1 MLAYDQPIDQPKP
14 AAPQAPPRP
23 FAGFSVL
30 ELTRLLWRRKVAI
43 AAAGLI
49 CACAA
54 VMVGKTLTPRYQA
67 TAQLYVDPREL
78 QLVERELT
86 PRAQDTSGLAMVVE
100 SQARLIT
107 SNNVLLQVIQDT
119 KLDKDPEFGGD
130 AKSLMSSL
138 FSLFGSDARTAEDTK
153 LAQMAA
159 LETLGRHIN
168 VKKTDRTFIVDID
181 VWSIEPA
188 KAAMLANAISNAYLA
203 ESKKS
208 QASAAR
214 RATTDLSSRL
224 KELQERL
231 RNAENALAV
240 YKAQN
245 NFVGTQ
251 DNLISDQ
258 QLSASNQRLSAA
270 RALTL
275 DAQAKLDQ
283 IEASRRASTDGGAIP
298 EALQSPTIA
307 NLRAQ
312 YADARK
318 RYAELTGE
326 LGPRHPALRQVEKQ
340 VDDLRRTVNEEVERF
355 AQSAKND
362 LTRARDYEA
371 SLNKALEGQKRQSV
385 QLSQASVRLRELER
399 DVEASRDIYQSFLK
413 RSRETEE
420 QETLNTSSARIIG
433 EATVPRLRIFPPA
446 MKLLAMLGFML
457 GALAASGWIV
467 AADRLSAPAGQPDTA
482 EPDAA
487 QPRPRASVSPDM
499 KISIEPVSPPA
510 PQPSQPQLTPIEK
523 PLIARLQESDVVR
536 TLSGILTTGGIP
548 DATRMGWPT
557 LRAGF
562 PLTTFLN
569 AMREMRAIV
578 TRRSPA
584 DAIPVLAAIGAGDGA
599 DRSITALNIALAAT
613 RDGARVLMIDA
624 DHATHALS
632 NRVNGLGKSTGK
644 SEPSRLGWL
653 SIGSKTSRAIKT
665 ANGIS
670 ILPVIQG
677 SDAKAGD
684 AISKAIA
691 QARSAG
697 GYDLVILDGPAMP
710 WSAADRKLL
719 DSADGLVAILPVN
732 LDINDAME
740 DIIAALG
747 GTEHKLIGVL
757 ISELNPAAINRN
769 RDKQYA

>member
-1 MLAYDQPIDQPKP
+1 
-14 AAPQAPPRP
+14 
-23 FAGFSVL
+23 
-30 ELTRLLWRRKVAI
+30 
-43 AAAGLI
+43 
-49 CACAA
+49 
-54 VMVGKTLTPRYQA
+54 
-67 TAQLYVDPREL
+67 
-78 QLVERELT
+78 
-86 PRAQDTSGLAMVVE
+86 
-100 SQARLIT
+100 
-107 SNNVLLQVIQDT
+107 
-119 KLDKDPEFGGD
+119 
-130 AKSLMSSL
+130 
-138 FSLFGSDARTAEDTK
+138 
-153 LAQMAA
+153 
-159 LETLGRHIN
+159 
-168 VKKTDRTFIVDID
+168 
-181 VWSIEPA
+181 
-188 KAAMLANAISNAYLA
+188 
-203 ESKKS
+203 
-208 QASAAR
+208 
-214 RATTDLSSRL
+214 
-224 KELQERL
+224 LQERL
-231 RNAENALAV
+231 RNAETTLAV

-251 DNLISDQ
+251 DSLISDQ

-283 IEASRRASTDGGAIP
+283 IEASRRASTDAGAIP

-318 RYAELTGE
+318 RHAELTSE

-371 SLNKALEGQKRQSV
+371 SLNKALEAQKRQSV

-399 DVEASRDIYQSFLK
+399 DVEASRDVYQSFLK

-433 EATVPRLRIFPPA
+433 EATEPQRRIFPPA

-467 AADRLSAPAGQPDTA
+467 AAGRLSAPDTA

-499 KISIEPVSPPA
+499 KISIEPASPPV
-510 PQPSQPQLTPIEK
+510 PQPSQPHLAPIEK
-523 PLIARLQESDVVR
+523 PLIAQLQESDVVR
-536 TLSGILTTGGIP
+536 TLSGILAIGGIP

-584 DAIPVLAAIGAGDGA
+584 NAMPVMAAVGAGD
-599 DRSITALNIALAAT
+599 DRSIVALNIALAAA
-613 RDGARVLMIDA
+613 RDGARVLTIDA

-632 NRVNGLGKSTGK
+632 DRVNGLGK

-670 ILPVIQG
+670 ILPVIKG

-684 AISKAIA
+684 AIRKAIA

-740 DIIAALG
+740 DIITALG
-747 GTEHKLIGVL
+747 GTEHKLIGVV
-757 ISELNPAAINRN
+757 ISELSPAAINRN
-769 RDKQYA
+769 RDKEYA